1 MAHDSEQSAS
11 VEADLRAAP
20 LEGRT
25 KIRNERTRAKMLS
38 GISGRM
44 VGLLVALGSLFV
56 FFSVFAQYFLTTQNL
71 LNTGRAISLL
81 GIVAAITTVVLI
93 SGSLD
98 LSIGATMALSGMAAA
113 TVMSSGAPGWV
124 GVLVGL
130 GAGLVIGL
138 ANGAMIVLAG
148 VNPLIATIGSALVIR
163 GLAFVVND
171 GRSIVVE
178 DQGFLNLAQ
187 GTLFG
192 VPKPVFFFAL
202 AFLVVWFA
210 LTFTRWGLRIFA
222 LGSNES
228 AAARSGVRVS
238 RARIAVYVWSAL
250 VAAGAGIL
258 LTSGTG
264 SVFPYAAVGVEL
276 SVIAAVILGG
286 TALLGGRGSV
296 LGTLIGVLILGVLT
310 NGLNLMGVKAWWQ
323 EIAQGLVLILAIT
336 WDALREKRRAR

>member
-1 MAHDSEQSAS
+1 
-11 VEADLRAAP
+11 
-20 LEGRT
+20 
-25 KIRNERTRAKMLS
+25 
-38 GISGRM
+38 M
-44 VGLLVALGSLFV
+44 VGLLVALGTLFV

-98 LSIGATMALSGMAAA
+98 LSISATMALSGMAAA
-113 TVMSSGAPGWV
+113 TVMSSGASGWV

-163 GLAFVVND
+163 GLAYVVND

-187 GTLFG
+187 GTFLG

-210 LTFTRWGLRIFA
+210 LTFTRWGLRVFA

-238 RARIAVYVWSAL
+238 RARIAVYVWSA
-250 VAAGAGIL
+250 VVSAGAGIL

-286 TALLGGRGSV
+286 TSLMGGRGSV